1 MKKLFLLVTAMAFLV
16 SGSLA
21 MARDT
26 TWESLRQQEK
36 QQQIEQKKTDA
47 QLKAA
52 ENAAKADTTKAKA
65 ETGDKSAK

>member
-1 MKKLFLLVTAMAFLV
+1 MKRLLFLVTAMAFLV

-21 MARDT
+21 IARDT

-36 QQQIEQKKTDA
+36 QQLAEQKKIDA

-52 ENAAKADTTKAKA
+52 ENASKGDVAKTKA
-65 ETGDKSAK
+65 ETGDKSPR

>member
-1 MKKLFLLVTAMAFLV
+1 MKKLILLVTAMAFLV

-36 QQQIEQKKTDA
+36 QQQAEQKKINA

-52 ENAAKADTTKAKA
+52 ENASKGDATTTKA

>member
-36 QQQIEQKKTDA
+36 QQHAEQKKIDA

-65 ETGDKSAK
+65 EAGDKSAK

>member
-1 MKKLFLLVTAMAFLV
+1 MVFLV

-36 QQQIEQKKTDA
+36 QQQAEQKKIDA

-52 ENAAKADTTKAKA
+52 ENASTGDAAKTKA
-65 ETGDKSAK
+65 ETGDKSSK

>member
-1 MKKLFLLVTAMAFLV
+1 MKRLVLLVTAVAFLV

-26 TWESLRQQEK
+26 NWESLKQQEK
-36 QQQIEQKKTDA
+36 QQQAEQKKIDA

-52 ENAAKADTTKAKA
+52 ENVSKGDVAKTKG
-65 ETGDKSAK
+65 ETGDKSSK

>member
-1 MKKLFLLVTAMAFLV
+1 MKKLILLVTAMAFLV

-36 QQQIEQKKTDA
+36 QQQAEQKKINA

-52 ENAAKADTTKAKA
+52 ENASKGDVANTKA
-65 ETGDKSAK
+65 ETGDKSLQ

>member
-1 MKKLFLLVTAMAFLV
+1 MKKLLLLVTAMAFLA
-16 SGSLA
+16 SGPFAL
-21 MARDT
+21 ARDT

-36 QQQIEQKKTDA
+36 QQQAEQKKIDA

>member
-1 MKKLFLLVTAMAFLV
+1 MKRLILLVTAMAFLV

-26 TWESLRQQEK
+26 SWESLRQQEK
-36 QQQIEQKKTDA
+36 QQQIEQKKIEA

-52 ENAAKADTTKAKA
+52 ENASKADTAKAKA
-65 ETGDKSAK
+65 ETGDRSSN